1 MPISQQLPQF
11 VIAARSSALQALPL
25 LAGQM
30 IEGEVIGPAPNGGT
44 QVKIAGQMLNLLLPA
59 LAKPG
64 ETLRFEVQGSGAQ
77 LKLAL
82 QPSPQAP
89 TAPPQ
94 AQPLPSGQ
102 TSMPLSPAQV
112 SPQASILPP
121 APAVTTGPAQPAISP
136 PTTSVPA
143 IAAQPTLPQT
153 STVQAPAANLPRLE
167 SQPTVTTPA
176 AKTPASP
183 YLPPQPQ
190 WRPQAPLA
198 DPTPTAHKPTLEQIA
213 VPRSGPATQPASTS
227 SPATTPQ
234 AALAQ
239 MVQSAL
245 PRQDNIA
252 NLMTALTAIAGK
264 TTLPEPVIRAAQQ
277 VLAGRVAVDGGK
289 LDGAVL
295 QKAVLNSG
303 IFQEAKLANGQA
315 QAPAM
320 QADQKAA
327 LLALRQTLTTWL
339 GPLASSVA
347 PAMQLAPP
355 MRGQGPRARVAES
368 PRIDPDAPPAEI
380 GKQLLERTEASLARL
395 RLHQS
400 ASLPDLVAKTG
411 DWSMDLP
418 VLVGTQQTVLH
429 LQIHRDAEDTSDA
442 PTERGW
448 QMRFALSLP
457 QLGEVGAQVSMRGGA
472 TGVMLWATERETSEA
487 LESELGALRQTLAA
501 TGLRA
506 GAVIVRHGEPPIQAA
521 AASGHF
527 LDART

>member
-1 MPISQQLPQF
+1 MPISPQLPQF
-11 VIAARSSALQALPL
+11 VIAARSSALQALAL
-25 LAGQM
+25 QAGQM

-44 QVKIAGQMLNLLLPA
+44 QVKIAGQMLNLLLPV

-64 ETLRFEVQGSGAQ
+64 ETLRFQVQGSGAQ
-77 LKLAL
+77 IKLAL
-82 QPSPQAP
+82 QPSHQAP

-94 AQPLPSGQ
+94 APPLPPGQ
-102 TSMPLSPAQV
+102 TSLPVAAVQV
-112 SPQASILPP
+112 QPQSNILPP
-121 APAVTTGPAQPAISP
+121 APAVTPGPVQPAISSGSAP
-136 PTTSVPA
+136 AAPTPA
-143 IAAQPTLPQT
+143 NATQT
-153 STVQAPAANLPRLE
+153 PLSQAPAATLPRPE
-167 SQPTVTTPA
+167 SRPTVTTPA

-183 YLPPQPQ
+183 YPPLQPQ
-190 WRPQAPLA
+190 SRPQAPLA
-198 DPTPTAHKPTLEQIA
+198 DLPPTAHKPTLEQTA
-213 VPRSGPATQPASTS
+213 APRSGPTTQPASTS

-245 PRQDNIA
+245 PRQDSIA

-264 TTLPEPVIRAAQQ
+264 TALPEPVIRAAQQ

-320 QADQKAA
+320 QADQKAT

-355 MRGQGPRARVAES
+355 MRGQGPRARVAEA

-400 ASLPDLVAKTG
+400 ASLPDLVAKTA

-418 VLVGTQQTVLH
+418 ILVGTQQTVLH

-448 QMRFALSLP
+448 QMRFALNLP

-487 LESELGALRQTLAA
+487 LESDLGALRQTLAA

-506 GAVIVRHGEPPIQAA
+506 GAVIVRHGEPPMQAA